1 MAMALPTAELQK
13 ARTQHQR
20 RVSSFESFE
29 CCAAVLCS
37 HGGPCKAWA
46 QHLQGELLSAA
57 QAAGLA
63 PVQTGSPPRKGPRF
77 LPFKADEGGL
87 KRIHCPNEAWSR
99 SCNGIHNGS
108 ESSAITHHPT
118 PLTTHRQSIH
128 AIHNKQF
135 AKPRMERAWPLSE
148 CSARF
153 QWPASRGGA
162 KLVCL
167 RHSVIGPSDQLAAAA
182 FQWWLQPLRRSHAP
196 HHRLHRIGS
205 SPSCPQPRPAWTVP
219 IFVQK
224 HR

>member
-118 PLTTHRQSIH
+118 HIDNPSTIHPRHPQQS
-128 AIHNKQF
+128 NSQN
-135 AKPRMERAWPLSE
+135 RAWKGLG
-148 CSARF
+148 R
-153 QWPASRGGA
+153 
-162 KLVCL
+162 L
-167 RHSVIGPSDQLAAAA
+167 LANVPPDFSGQQAEEE
-182 FQWWLQPLRRSHAP
+182 RSLFA
-196 HHRLHRIGS
+196 
-205 SPSCPQPRPAWTVP
+205 
-219 IFVQK
+219 
-224 HR
+224 